1 MIIRGIALASVLAI
15 PSFAQSVADSSSVAD
30 SAKVQAVANV
40 SIDSANAQ
48 AATASAPVDS
58 VKAEVVAASAPV
70 DSVNAEVVA
79 ASAPADS
86 VNAEVVA
93 ASVPADSVNTQVATD
108 SVQVDSVNTQVVSAN
123 PQADSS
129 WTVGGSWGAEFG
141 YHSVVTQKNELD
153 SVYVNGSDSIQPG
166 RKYKNYFQVPG
177 VYAAWNAYLQM
188 ESPTGKKFEFIL
200 DATSDNW
207 NRFDPRFVQVMY
219 EDRHQTLVL
228 GDMYVSGGEL
238 YLGNIDLFGLSY
250 DLRLGRD
257 SVVALSVFGGE
268 NRAPKLPY
276 EKDLD
281 MYNQYIG
288 LDEVEAQ
295 KMVLGFKARL
305 NASKNVNATLG
316 FIGSKDYLEDP
327 YFRDGT
333 TRDVNLS
340 NPMFSSKTF
349 FGELNGKVMGGRGSY
364 NIQLGIGGADTV
376 NVVAHRA
383 VNAVFEDAGLDVSS
397 FAQLRRLMNNPTLV
411 EKMDRDELELIFGD
425 NTDMTIREMRTELKR
440 VLKLASDVLTQYNEN
455 NDKDPNEWIFQN
467 LAFFQNPALSGVLT
481 QYNKD
486 PNEWTFQNFA
496 LSGSYNWQSN
506 STTVDAYFR
515 MVGRNYYSAG
525 SPDLLQNSR
534 QLGAKLETKV
544 KDPWK
549 LNVGYELNIEN
560 ASGSGDAYN
569 FFGFAEGSKLGLIPG
584 ADDDW
589 LKKHEQDPLRTLY
602 IHDFELK
609 NTVKVR
615 DSVEFMARYALNYRT
630 RSTPQRLHGNYMASS
645 GIYSDSWFVSQY
657 GKRTIE
663 VETENGVIQIDSSH
677 WAKYAALQ
685 KEPYLATQFDERL
698 LKHTLELGATFKLPK
713 NVLKVGGVLTFR
725 SDLSKFNQDEL
736 LDGFEFSN
744 KTYGILG
751 YYFHGSDYF
760 EMRIPMSLSTSLSWI
775 RNYASFMPRFRSYNR
790 DDMSELEWSL
800 SDNATIH
807 VSPNFIDLMLNGS
820 IRQNFMS
827 RQEEGKS
834 VEEMELDLDLS
845 AGLRFQLTERLT
857 NEWIFGAFFNHR
869 PDNRSQ
875 DYRDIYGSISVNLDF

>member
-1 MIIRGIALASVLAI
+1 MIIKGIALASVLAI
-15 PSFAQSVADSSSVAD
+15 PSFAQSIADSASVVD
-30 SAKVQAVANV
+30 SAKVQTAVANV
-40 SIDSANAQ
+40 
-48 AATASAPVDS
+48 
-58 VKAEVVAASAPV
+58 PV
-70 DSVNAEVVA
+70 DSVNAQTA
-79 ASAPADS
+79 TASVSADS
-86 VNAEVVA
+86 ANAQTVTV
-93 ASVPADSVNTQVATD
+93 SVPADSANTQAATD
-108 SVQVDSVNTQVVSAN
+108 SVQVDSVNTQVASAN

-129 WTVGGSWGAEFG
+129 WTIGGSWSAEFG

-153 SVYVNGSDSIQPG
+153 SVYVNGTDSIQPG
-166 RKYKNYFQVPG
+166 KKYKNYFQVPG

-228 GDMYVSGGEL
+228 GDMFVSGGEL
-238 YLGNIDLFGLSY
+238 YLGNIDLLGLSY

-276 EKDLD
+276 EKDPD
-281 MYNQYIG
+281 MYNQYIDLG
-288 LDEVEAQ
+288 EVESQ

-349 FGELNGKVMGGRGSY
+349 FAEFNGKVMGGRGSY
-364 NIQLGIGGADTV
+364 NIQLGLGGADTL

-383 VNAVFEDAGLDVSS
+383 VNKVFEDAGLDVSS
-397 FAQLRRLMNNPTLV
+397 FAQLHRLMNNSTLV
-411 EKMDRDELELIFGD
+411 EKMNRDELELIFGD
-425 NTDMTIREMRTELKR
+425 NTDMTVSEMKIELKR
-440 VLKLASDVLTQYNEN
+440 VLELASVALTQYNEN
-455 NDKDPNEWIFQN
+455 NDKDPNEWTFQN
-467 LAFFQNPALSGVLT
+467 L
-481 QYNKD
+481 
-486 PNEWTFQNFA
+486 A

-589 LKKHEQDPLRTLY
+589 LKKHEQDPSRTLY

-736 LDGFEFSN
+736 LDGFDFSN
-744 KTYGILG
+744 KTYGVLG

-760 EMRIPMSLSTSLSWI
+760 EMRIPMSLSTSLSWV

-827 RQEEGKS
+827 RNEDGKT

-845 AGLRFQLTERLT
+845 AGLKFQLTERLS

-869 PDNRSQ
+869 PDDRSQ

>member
-58 VKAEVVAASAPV
+58 V
-70 DSVNAEVVA
+70 
-79 ASAPADS
+79 
-86 VNAEVVA
+86 NAEVVA

-129 WTVGGSWGAEFG
+129 WTIGGSWSAVFG

-153 SVYVNGSDSIQPG
+153 SVYVNGTDSIQPG
-166 RKYKNYFQVPG
+166 KKYKNYFQVPG

-257 SVVALSVFGGE
+257 SVVALSAFGGE

-440 VLKLASDVLTQYNEN
+440 VLELASEVLTQYNEN
-455 NDKDPNEWIFQN
+455 NDKDPNEWTFQN
-467 LAFFQNPALSGVLT
+467 LALSG
-481 QYNKD
+481 N
-486 PNEWTFQNFA
+486 
-496 LSGSYNWQSN
+496 YNWQSN

>member
-58 VKAEVVAASAPV
+58 V
-70 DSVNAEVVA
+70 NAEVVA
-79 ASAPADS
+79 ASVPADS

-129 WTVGGSWGAEFG
+129 WTIGGSWSAEFG

-153 SVYVNGSDSIQPG
+153 SVYVNGTDSIQPG
-166 RKYKNYFQVPG
+166 KKYKNYFQVPG

-228 GDMYVSGGEL
+228 GDMFVSGGEL

-383 VNAVFEDAGLDVSS
+383 VNAVFENAGLEVSS
-397 FAQLRRLMNNPTLV
+397 FAQLRRLMNDTILV
-411 EKMDRDELELIFGD
+411 EKMNRDELELIFGD
-425 NTDMTIREMRTELKR
+425 NTDMTVSEMRT
-440 VLKLASDVLTQYNEN
+440 VLKQVLTLASDSLKQYNEN
-455 NDKDPNEWIFQN
+455 ND
-467 LAFFQNPALSGVLT
+467 
-481 QYNKD
+481 KD

-496 LSGSYNWQSN
+496 LSGNYNWRGK

-589 LKKHEQDPLRTLY
+589 LEKHEQDPLRTLY

>member
-15 PSFAQSVADSSSVAD
+15 PSFAQSIADSVSVVD

-48 AATASAPVDS
+48 AATASASTDSLSAQAATASAPVDS
-58 VKAEVVAASAPV
+58 VKAEVVAASAPA
-70 DSVNAEVVA
+70 DSVKAEVVA
-79 ASAPADS
+79 ASA
-86 VNAEVVA
+86 
-93 ASVPADSVNTQVATD
+93 PADSVNTQVATD

-123 PQADSS
+123 PQVDSS

-425 NTDMTIREMRTELKR
+425 NTDMTVSEMRTELKR
-440 VLKLASDVLTQYNEN
+440 VLKLASEVLTQYNEN
-455 NDKDPNEWIFQN
+455 NDKDPNEWTFQN
-467 LAFFQNPALSGVLT
+467 L
-481 QYNKD
+481 
-486 PNEWTFQNFA
+486 A

>member
-1 MIIRGIALASVLAI
+1 MIIKGIALASVLAI
-15 PSFAQSVADSSSVAD
+15 PSFAQSIADSVSVVD
-30 SAKVQAVANV
+30 SAKVQTAVANV
-40 SIDSANAQ
+40 PLDSVNAQTATASVSADSANAQ
-48 AATASAPVDS
+48 A
-58 VKAEVVAASAPV
+58 
-70 DSVNAEVVA
+70 
-79 ASAPADS
+79 
-86 VNAEVVA
+86 VA
-93 ASVPADSVNTQVATD
+93 ASVPADSANAQTATASVSADSANTQAATD

-425 NTDMTIREMRTELKR
+425 NTDMTVSEMRTELKR
-440 VLKLASDVLTQYNEN
+440 VLKLASEVLTQYNEN
-455 NDKDPNEWIFQN
+455 NDKDPNEWTFQN
-467 LAFFQNPALSGVLT
+467 L
-481 QYNKD
+481 
-486 PNEWTFQNFA
+486 A

-589 LKKHEQDPLRTLY
+589 LEKHEQDPLRTLY